1 MLKNF
6 LCIIGYL
13 PEFDGIESA
22 DFFLNFFLLKFGWL
36 ENPKPPFSN
45 LKKIVTRNAESMAP

>member
-13 PEFDGIESA
+13 PEFDGIEST
-22 DFFLNFFLLKFGWL
+22 DFSFSFFFLEFWWL

-45 LKKIVTRNAESMAP
+45 LKKIVTRNADSMAP